1 MPKRWWGANRAKG
14 AQEGFTLI
22 EMTIVV
28 AIMAILASS
37 AVPLYE
43 LTAKREKEQ
52 ELRLALRQIREALDA
67 YKRAVNEGRI
77 AKQAEK
83 KSDYP
88 VKLED
93 LVDGVPDAK
102 DPGKRKIYFLRRL
115 PRDPMSED
123 RSLSAAETWGK
134 RSYESPPD
142 NPQPGDD
149 VFDIYSRSQVIG
161 LNGIP
166 YDKW

>member
-1 MPKRWWGANRAKG
+1 MTGSSRGTRWGNRA
-14 AQEGFTLI
+14 ERGFTLI

-28 AIMAILASS
+28 AIMAVLASS

-43 LTAKREKEQ
+43 LTVKREKEQ
-52 ELRLALRQIREALDA
+52 ELRLALRQIREAIDA

-93 LVDGVPDAK
+93 LVEGVPDAK

-123 RSLSAAETWGK
+123 HSLSPAETWGK

-142 NPQPGDD
+142 NPQPGED
-149 VFDIYSRSQVIG
+149 VFDVYSRSPVVG

>member
-1 MPKRWWGANRAKG
+1 MAKRLWVTGRANGAEG
-14 AQEGFTLI
+14 GFTLI

-28 AIMAILASS
+28 AIMAILAS
-37 AVPLYE
+37 AAMPLYE
-43 LTAKREKEQ
+43 LTVKREKEQ
-52 ELRLALRQIREALDA
+52 ELRFALRQIREALDA
-67 YKRAVNEGRI
+67 YKRAMIDGRI

-88 VKLED
+88 AKLED

-115 PRDPMSED
+115 PRDPMSQD
-123 RSLSAAETWGK
+123 SSLAAAETWGK

-142 NPQPGDD
+142 SPQAGDD
-149 VFDIYSRSQVIG
+149 VFDVYSRSQVVG

>member
-1 MPKRWWGANRAKG
+1 MSKRWWGANRAKG

-43 LTAKREKEQ
+43 LTAKREREQ

-77 AKQAEK
+77 PKQAEK

-142 NPQPGDD
+142 SPQAGDD
-149 VFDIYSRSQVIG
+149 VFDVYSRSQVVG

>member
-1 MPKRWWGANRAKG
+1 MTRRLWVTSRAQGA
-14 AQEGFTLI
+14 ESGFTLI

-52 ELRLALRQIREALDA
+52 ELRLGLRQIREALDA

-88 VKLED
+88 AKLED
-93 LVDGVPDAK
+93 LVEGAPDAK

-115 PRDPMSED
+115 PRDPMSPD
-123 RSLSAAETWGK
+123 PSLSAAETWGK
-134 RSYESPPD
+134 RSYESPPE
-142 NPQPGDD
+142 NPQAGDD
-149 VFDIYSRSQVIG
+149 VFDVYSRSQVTG

>member
-1 MPKRWWGANRAKG
+1 MTGSSRATG
-14 AQEGFTLI
+14 WATRGEQGFTLI
-22 EMTIVV
+22 EMTVVV
-28 AIMAILASS
+28 AVMAILASS

-43 LTAKREKEQ
+43 LTVKREKEQ
-52 ELRLALRQIREALDA
+52 ELRIALRQIREALDS
-67 YKRAVNEGRI
+67 YKRAINEGRI

-93 LVDGVPDAK
+93 LVEGVPDAK

-142 NPQPGDD
+142 NPQPGED
-149 VFDIYSRSQVIG
+149 VFD
-161 LNGIP
+161 
-166 YDKW
+166 

>member
-1 MPKRWWGANRAKG
+1 MSKRQWGANRAKR

-149 VFDIYSRSQVIG
+149 VFDIYSRSQVVG

>member
-1 MPKRWWGANRAKG
+1 MSKRQWGANRAKG

-52 ELRLALRQIREALDA
+52 ELRLALRQIREGLDA

-142 NPQPGDD
+142 NPQAGDD
-149 VFDIYSRSQVIG
+149 VFDVYSRSQVVG